1 MRENHYAIPCIK
13 SKISQVSN
21 YKISITLLI
30 LPICRGSVL
39 TFPTAKLTKILEN
52 EGVTEKE
59 NQSNILRNEKDW
71 LPLHRNI

>member
-1 MRENHYAIPCIK
+1 MTK
-13 SKISQVSN
+13 SFSGFQFARR
-21 YKISITLLI
+21 ITLLI
-30 LPICRGSVL
+30 LPICRGPVV
-39 TFPTAKLTKILEN
+39 TFPTAKLTKIFEN

>member
-1 MRENHYAIPCIK
+1 M
-13 SKISQVSN
+13 KISQVFKF
-21 YKISITLLI
+21 KIRITLLI
-30 LPICRGSVL
+30 FQNVVERSKP
-39 TFPTAKLTKILEN
+39 FPKAKLTKIFEN

>member
-1 MRENHYAIPCIK
+1 MTK
-13 SKISQVSN
+13 SFSGFQFARR
-21 YKISITLLI
+21 ITLLI
-30 LPICRGSVL
+30 FQNVVERSKP
-39 TFPTAKLTKILEN
+39 FPKAKPTKIFEN